1 MILVFGSFMFGGARE
16 LAEFGFG
23 LAFSVLVDALLIRSL
38 LVPAL
43 MHLVGRANWALPRP
57 LDRLLPRLAIEGAEV
72 APDQTAGGDADCRA
86 LASRRPTGRP
96 RPHRAESRDPPLVPR
111 AEAPLAIPGHAIASG
126 GLSPDHHSGATR
138 WRLS

>member
-43 MHLVGRANWALPRP
+43 MHLVGRANWALPRW
-57 LDRLLPRLAIEGAEV
+57 LDGLLPRLAIEGAEV
-72 APDQTAGGDADCRA
+72 APGPAIGDSASADADCRA
-86 LASRRPTGRP
+86 LASGARPGG
-96 RPHRAESRDPPLVPR
+96 
-111 AEAPLAIPGHAIASG
+111 PGHTAPNHVI
-126 GLSPDHHSGATR
+126 R
-138 WRLS
+138 R